1 MNGLLTRLGIYFFG
15 GTLQRVSSI
24 VGVTFTAIGVYG
36 LSHYSKYLFVRPD
49 VRLSDAS
56 IAFSALLWLV
66 PVIGIIA
73 LFLGTGLMPIILVQL
88 SGSRQLK
95 VLPHGRWRL
104 LLSAVVTV
112 TLIATVFAFIVKEL
126 YEGYPVD
133 IGEVFSKAFVVSLLT
148 FSFLY
153 ALLWL
158 VSQARSAVMLLSGTM
173 LIIPC
178 LALPFRYVQL
188 PASSIRGPAVLG
200 SIMLLLSAALYL
212 AWPRSGVALLG
223 RIGGSIWKTGVLLPR
238 YRPGNEQGLILK
250 LPHPG
255 WLAVGQALPIAVA
268 SMYISNLS
276 MWLFY
281 FALCSVICGA
291 LASLAAGRS
300 RLLWLLT
307 PCTRQQLYRHV
318 EALYWR
324 QNACCVGMLVIMLLA
339 LGSLLGLSTRLLM
352 LGIPLLLAGVAAGT
366 YLGLMITAPLRILEA
381 ALAIGIMLVMLGIG
395 YFAERADLSTLYA
408 GIGMLGISA
417 MICRRIS
424 RRRWQVIDWALN
436 RPARQS

>member
-158 VSQARSAVMLLSGTM
+158 VSQARSAVMLLS
-173 LIIPC
+173 
-178 LALPFRYVQL
+178 
-188 PASSIRGPAVLG
+188 
-200 SIMLLLSAALYL
+200 
-212 AWPRSGVALLG
+212 
-223 RIGGSIWKTGVLLPR
+223 
-238 YRPGNEQGLILK
+238 
-250 LPHPG
+250 
-255 WLAVGQALPIAVA
+255 
-268 SMYISNLS
+268 
-276 MWLFY
+276 
-281 FALCSVICGA
+281 
-291 LASLAAGRS
+291 
-300 RLLWLLT
+300 
-307 PCTRQQLYRHV
+307 
-318 EALYWR
+318 
-324 QNACCVGMLVIMLLA
+324 
-339 LGSLLGLSTRLLM
+339 
-352 LGIPLLLAGVAAGT
+352 
-366 YLGLMITAPLRILEA
+366 
-381 ALAIGIMLVMLGIG
+381 
-395 YFAERADLSTLYA
+395 
-408 GIGMLGISA
+408 
-417 MICRRIS
+417 
-424 RRRWQVIDWALN
+424 
-436 RPARQS
+436 